1 MKNLTQQRLKW
12 LSMYNHL
19 FYKITPNDEEVY
31 EYHLTHP
38 HICGCCKYVGSKLHF
53 VASGAITPRFDK
65 SIITND
71 GPAVAC
77 IQDQD
82 IFHVNV
88 KYLGGFPSGV
98 CCIDTFW
105 GEPAFLIQAYVS
117 DYTSPQLTDFCSN
130 TKFVGDVLPDGIFA
144 IAKNTGARYRS
155 HKIKNP
161 RSRASKSQHASFVNC
176 LRIFINSWGFRG
188 IRPSALSTRKEICY
202 DTFPRYSHN

>member
-1 MKNLTQQRLKW
+1 
-12 LSMYNHL
+12 MYNHL

-31 EYHLTHP
+31 EYLLTHP
-38 HICGCCKYVGSKLHF
+38 HICGCCKYVDSKLHF

-88 KYLGGFPSGV
+88 KYIGGFPSGV

-105 GEPAFLIQAYVS
+105 GEPAFLNQGYVS
-117 DYTSPQLTDFCSN
+117 GYICQQLTDFRSN
-130 TKFVGDVLPDGIFA
+130 TKFVGDVLPECTFA
-144 IAKNTGARYRS
+144 IAKNTGAHYRS
-155 HKIKNP
+155 HRLKNS
-161 RSRASKSQHASFVNC
+161 RSRGSQAHHASLVTC
-176 LRIFINSWGFRG
+176 LRTFSNSWGFRG